1 MELVLTR
8 PGAELRGTAS
18 GAGPSILLL
27 HAGGERRSVWAPVAD
42 AVAAEGFRCVAFDQR
57 GHGASSGVAD
67 RLEPLGE
74 DVAAM
79 IEAEPPGT
87 VVVGAS
93 LGGLTALHALSD
105 EAVRERVAGLVL
117 VDVVPDP
124 DPDRARRFLA
134 ALGLLDGR
142 RDLVDDILS
151 QAPTLRGAAAAL
163 TIPIL
168 LVRGDPHEQG
178 TIRDE
183 DAARLRALAPQTTVT
198 TIAAASH
205 LVARDQ
211 PAALSRAIAAA
222 ARAWGAASVS

>member
-27 HAGGERRSVWAPVAD
+27 HAGGERRAVWAPVA
-42 AVAAEGFRCVAFDQR
+42 ATLAAEGFRCVAFDQR
-57 GHGASSGVAD
+57 GHGASSGTAD
-67 RLEPLGE
+67 RLEQLGD

-79 IEAEPPGT
+79 IEAEPPGS

-93 LGGLTALHALSD
+93 LGGLAALHALGD
-105 EAVRERVAGLVL
+105 PAVRERVEGLVL

-134 ALGLLDGR
+134 AIGMLDGR

-151 QAPTLRGAAAAL
+151 RAPTLRGAAAAL
-163 TIPIL
+163 TMPIL
-168 LVRGDPHEQG
+168 LVRGDPAEKG
-178 TIRDE
+178 TVRDN
-183 DAARLRALAPQTTVT
+183 DVARLRDLAPQTTVT
-198 TIAAASH
+198 TIAGATH

-222 ARAWGAASVS
+222 AHLASVG